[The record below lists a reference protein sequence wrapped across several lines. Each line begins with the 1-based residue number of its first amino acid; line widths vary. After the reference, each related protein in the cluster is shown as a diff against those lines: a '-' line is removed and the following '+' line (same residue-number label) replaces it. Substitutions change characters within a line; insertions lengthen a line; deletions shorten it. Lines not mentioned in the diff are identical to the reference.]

1 MTETTPTYCANHP
14 NVETVLRCRTCDKY
28 ICVKC
33 AVRTPTGYRCKECV
47 RGQQKIFD
55 TARWYDYLGGF
66 LVAGVLSGLASF
78 LILLVAGFIGFFAF
92 FIVFLASPA
101 AGGLIAEVVRRV
113 TGRRRA
119 RGLFLTIIA
128 GAALGAL
135 PMLIAQ
141 LLIFDIFGIIFQGIY
156 LFTALPT
163 LYYRLSG
170 IQLFK

>member
-1 MTETTPTYCANHP
+1 MTETNLTYCANHP
-14 NVETVLRCRTCDKY
+14 TVETVLRCRTCDKY

-47 RGQQKIFD
+47 RDQQKIFD
-55 TARWYDYLGGF
+55 TAQWYDYLLGF
-66 LVAGVLSGLASF
+66 ILAGVLSGLASF
-78 LILLVAGFIGFFAF
+78 LIVFIAEFIGFFAF
-92 FIVFLASPA
+92 FIVFAAAPA
-101 AGGLIAEVVRRV
+101 AGGLIAEAMRRV

-119 RGLFLTIIA
+119 KGLFLTIII

-135 PMLIAQ
+135 PL
-141 LLIFDIFGIIFQGIY
+141 LLIQIFMFDIFGIIFQGIY

-163 LYYRLSG
+163 IYYRLSG